1 MFYENAIPLFR
12 EAMPRDLIGACED
25 YQLHE
30 VLLIFIYS
38 MSASVLLSILQVT
51 LWFLMLQSSERKGE
65 NRVIPSY
72 YVAKAASA

>member
-1 MFYENAIPLFR
+1 
-12 EAMPRDLIGACED
+12 
-25 YQLHE
+25 
-30 VLLIFIYS
+30 